1 MYRSGSSINI
11 RTLNIETFV
20 IIYKFCKTKLHDSK
34 LSSSF
39 QSLKPL
45 LSKFVRFIPVVRWRN
60 EDASLL
66 VNAANF
72 LVAVWVFYTT
82 VFLQQKFAVSDLFF
96 FRQLIDLCADQKTN
110 NYHFWNFRFVSN
122 FQGSIKSRRKKSFTV
137 EFSAVVEKA
146 KSIFKSAVNSIMKNN
161 CSTFLCTVAIYNFNL

>member
-20 IIYKFCKTKLHDSK
+20 IIYKFCKTKLHDNK

-72 LVAVWVFYTT
+72 LVAV
-82 VFLQQKFAVSDLFF
+82 
-96 FRQLIDLCADQKTN
+96 
-110 NYHFWNFRFVSN
+110 
-122 FQGSIKSRRKKSFTV
+122 
-137 EFSAVVEKA
+137 
-146 KSIFKSAVNSIMKNN
+146 
-161 CSTFLCTVAIYNFNL
+161 